1 MQNGITSSRMSMYSL
16 ILNGKN
22 FGIPINFPSLYDI
35 SSNILKELTLTMHYY
50 IKSQVSPDVLQSF
63 INFWVTG
70 EIPKI
75 FDDNFRQ
82 YEQLSKEFEYMR
94 EIVQTYDF
102 DDNEHDEQINVTE
115 GIIKYKVNEKQ
126 RTATIIDNTTL
137 NAANNIFE
145 PIDLIIPRSL
155 KFKGKESMCER

>member
-1 MQNGITSSRMSMYSL
+1 MYSL

-63 INFWVTG
+63 INCWGTG

-102 DDNEHDEQINVTE
+102 DDN
-115 GIIKYKVNEKQ
+115 
-126 RTATIIDNTTL
+126 
-137 NAANNIFE
+137 
-145 PIDLIIPRSL
+145 
-155 KFKGKESMCER
+155 